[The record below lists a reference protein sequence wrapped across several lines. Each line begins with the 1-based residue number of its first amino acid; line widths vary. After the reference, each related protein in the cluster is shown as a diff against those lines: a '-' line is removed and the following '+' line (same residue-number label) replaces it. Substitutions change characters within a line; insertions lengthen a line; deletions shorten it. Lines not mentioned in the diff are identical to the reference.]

1 MQQSKTQIVYLDETM
16 FTFSTFRVKSWSNN
30 RDRVK
35 VNDSN
40 LKIKTLALIA
50 AISEDGGL
58 VDFALHPKAINTES
72 FVAFINQLSS
82 KLGGG
87 DFAIFLD
94 NLSVHKTKEAKLIF
108 EQLNITEIY
117 NIPYSPQFNGIEC
130 YFAQVKAYYKKL
142 LLQYV
147 VKGIHAD
154 TADLV

>member
-1 MQQSKTQIVYLDETM
+1 
-16 FTFSTFRVKSWSNN
+16 
-30 RDRVK
+30 
-35 VNDSN
+35 
-40 LKIKTLALIA
+40 LALIA

-130 YFAQVKAYYKKL
+130 YFAQVKAYYKKVAASVCC
-142 LLQYV
+142 QRYTCRHSRPGV
-147 VKGIHAD
+147 VIS
-154 TADLV
+154 TECE